1 MKCGSFVHLI
11 TFTRYMQ
18 MSVTLVIT
26 VTPQL
31 KTHPWQ
37 TLPSCPRT
45 ARRTL
50 FFALHTALSTAST
63 LGGVKL

>member
-1 MKCGSFVHLI
+1 
-11 TFTRYMQ
+11 

-45 ARRTL
+45 ARCTL
-50 FFALHTALSTAST
+50 FFALHTALSPAQRA
-63 LGGVKL
+63 L